1 MKDFL
6 FLDFKI
12 VMKLEVIWSV
22 FSSQYRR
29 ICLCWKT
36 EHTLLFRQKVA
47 KNQKLKCVTKVIF
60 QFFLSFF
67 LLFEWSFNW

>member
-29 ICLCWKT
+29 IRADKT

-60 QFFLSFF
+60 QFFSLFLSFIWMK
-67 LLFEWSFNW
+67 L